1 MGNLGE
7 VMQCVSIRAGASA
20 PAALRFHE
28 GVAASSA
35 ASELQ
40 QMRSSFF
47 GAARRKIILVSSSRK
62 CDGARPGVNPARG
75 RTNASMTKAQYESG
89 VATEDP
95 LDHQRSTFSS
105 SEQKVQEVVAK
116 QAAMVDELQSRRR
129 RSAAVQDV
137 RPDLIPVSSQELLEE
152 AYVRCGEVCAEY
164 AKTFYLGTVHIFSL
178 SLSLSHSF
186 FISAAHMPS
195 FLVSQLVVL
204 H

>member
-1 MGNLGE
+1 
-7 VMQCVSIRAGASA
+7 
-20 PAALRFHE
+20 
-28 GVAASSA
+28 
-35 ASELQ
+35 
-40 QMRSSFF
+40 
-47 GAARRKIILVSSSRK
+47 
-62 CDGARPGVNPARG
+62 
-75 RTNASMTKAQYESG
+75 MTKAQYESG

-116 QAAMVDELQSRRR
+116 QAAMVDELRSRRR

-178 SLSLSHSF
+178 SLSLFLHLRRSHAFVTSL
-186 FISAAHMPS
+186 SACGSALVAET
-195 FLVSQLVVL
+195 FLYTQFL
-204 H
+204 HSV